1 MRGFVSKLAG
11 YLLPVAAV
19 AAMGLISYGAY
30 LVYSPAGYIV
40 GGVLL
45 LLAVF
50 DARR

>member
-1 MRGFVSKLAG
+1 MRGFISKLAG
-11 YLLPVAAV
+11 YLLQVAAV
-19 AAMGLISYGAY
+19 AGMGLISYGAY
-30 LVYSPAGYIV
+30 LAYPPAGYIV

>member
-1 MRGFVSKLAG
+1 MRGFISKLAG
-11 YLLPVAAV
+11 YILPIAAV
-19 AAMGLISYGAY
+19 AGMGLISYGAY